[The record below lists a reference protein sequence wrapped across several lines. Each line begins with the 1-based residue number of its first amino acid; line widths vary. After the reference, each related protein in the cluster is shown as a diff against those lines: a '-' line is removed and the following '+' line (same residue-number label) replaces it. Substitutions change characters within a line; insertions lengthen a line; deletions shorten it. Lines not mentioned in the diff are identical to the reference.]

1 MNSVMRRGSRKKQ
14 DASSSREESSKVS
27 PTTPGAA
34 RRQQHTQEILHQQ
47 RKKHQD
53 EITNLTTKNYR
64 LAKELADL
72 RLKHR
77 DECKHVTRLT
87 MENMN
92 LASRCRETI
101 THVAMLKKELAM
113 QQKRTAQALASQ
125 REQTKRM
132 TDSLTNSFLSL
143 SSPDSVESKN
153 QSSNNKNPRNGVGMD
168 EDENVIRL
176 VSTTPSP
183 TRVGHHQ
190 RLNNRNVDSNGDGN
204 QSYSKLVVQTSTATT
219 TSSSTRN
226 TKPTSPMEESRDSPA
241 TTATNSSTSEMAED
255 DTVVDSIKL
264 ASSTLSEGPEDEMD
278 HLSEGKNTQK
288 LPIVYSTPKKSE
300 RPKSSQFQEE
310 SDNEFGKTTAEKAG
324 LFPFSA
330 SPQMFNKSNSN
341 SNRDKKSY
349 DEGFPS
355 DTIDQPESNNNG
367 KYAKFKPKMTL
378 STSIDAFEKSFSTD
392 FSDSF
397 TPKEGNSNG
406 SLQSSGSGE
415 KIYDPFFGTP
425 PKPKSQTE
433 YLTPPNNAKKLPLT
447 NTTNTDKN
455 DKDEVRPK
463 RPEKTIPSATRAR
476 YERALG
482 PKVESSTRSQQPIGN
497 EAEKS
502 SSSVST
508 NTGPLYRR
516 MQKKKRLDE
525 NLESISNGSTTKGRS
540 ASTLTPNHHAILDMV
555 DSFEENGSGNTYVV
569 KEQQSLSPSRFQGP
583 IKSLRRRSVSKPI
596 SYAEPKLNTKLRR
609 GDTFFPK
616 TGPNMTVE
624 DGDNGCD
631 DHNQVPNRV
640 QPPAVVSP

>member
-1 MNSVMRRGSRKKQ
+1 
-14 DASSSREESSKVS
+14 
-27 PTTPGAA
+27 
-34 RRQQHTQEILHQQ
+34 
-47 RKKHQD
+47 
-53 EITNLTTKNYR
+53 
-64 LAKELADL
+64 
-72 RLKHR
+72 
-77 DECKHVTRLT
+77 
-87 MENMN
+87 
-92 LASRCRETI
+92 
-101 THVAMLKKELAM
+101 MLKKELAM

-153 QSSNNKNPRNGVGMD
+153 QSSNNNNRRSGVGTD
-168 EDENVIRL
+168 EDESVMRL

-183 TRVGHHQ
+183 TRVGHRQ
-190 RLNNRNVDSNGDGN
+190 RLENKNVDSNGDGN
-204 QSYSKLVVQTSTATT
+204 QLSSKLVVQTSRATT
-219 TSSSTRN
+219 TSPSTRT
-226 TKPTSPMEESRDSPA
+226 TKPTSPMEESRESPT
-241 TTATNSSTSEMAED
+241 TTATNSSTSKMAED

-278 HLSEGKNTQK
+278 DISKGKNTQT

-300 RPKSSQFQEE
+300 RSKSSQFEEE
-310 SDNEFGKTTAEKAG
+310 SDNEFGKATAEKGG

-341 SNRDKKSY
+341 SNRDQKSY

-355 DTIDQPESNNNG
+355 DTIDQPKSDDNG

-392 FSDSF
+392 FPDSF

-406 SLQSSGSGE
+406 SLRSSGSGE

-433 YLTPPNNAKKLPLT
+433 YTTPPNNAKKLPLT

-455 DKDEVRPK
+455 DKDEVQPK
-463 RPEKTIPSATRAR
+463 RPEKTIPFASRAR

-482 PKVESSTRSQQPIGN
+482 PKVESSTRSQQSIEN
-497 EAEKS
+497 VAEKS
-502 SSSVST
+502 SPSIST
-508 NTGPLYRR
+508 NTGPLFRR
-516 MQKKKRLDE
+516 MQKKKRLDQ

-540 ASTLTPNHHAILDMV
+540 IESSSPLTPNHNAILDMV
-555 DSFEENGSGNTYVV
+555 DAFEENGSGNTHVV

-616 TGPNMTVE
+616 AGPNMTVE

-640 QPPAVVSP
+640 QTPAVVSP